1 MSNIF
6 QRISASEQENDFK
19 LGMPSTDEAHHA
31 RRLTVMETLTGGKGF
46 RIPAKEPAIRGNGKT
61 RGEAKREARAAADAK
76 VSEYRDRQFR
86 HSSARNVEF
95 VTMRAAA

>member
-46 RIPAKEPAIRGNGKT
+46 RIPAKEPAVRGNGKT
-61 RGEAKREARAAADAK
+61 RGEAKREARASADAK
-76 VSEYRDRQFR
+76 VSEYRAPEFR
-86 HSSARNVEF
+86 HGLSRHLREL
-95 VTMRAAA
+95 RATA